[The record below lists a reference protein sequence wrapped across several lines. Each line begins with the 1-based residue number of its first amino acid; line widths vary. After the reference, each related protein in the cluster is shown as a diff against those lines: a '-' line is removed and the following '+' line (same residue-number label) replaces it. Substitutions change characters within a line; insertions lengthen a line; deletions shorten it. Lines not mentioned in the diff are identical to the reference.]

1 MTIQL
6 ALAVLG
12 GLVIGSALTF
22 VVSAQQAPPA
32 YFIAESVV
40 TNPQA
45 DSAVIAKLP
54 ATAQPYG
61 GKYLARGGRIV
72 SFGGDPPKR
81 LVIVAFDS
89 MARAQAWRADPQ
101 VKALEEE
108 RKSIGTTLRH
118 YAVEGLPQ

>member
-6 ALAVLG
+6 VLAALG
-12 GLVIGSALTF
+12 GLIIGSAMTF
-22 VVSAQQAPPA
+22 AASAQKPLPA

-40 TNPQA
+40 MDPQA

-61 GKYLARGGRIV
+61 GRYLARGGRIV
-72 SFGGDPPKR
+72 SFGGEPPR
-81 LVIVAFDS
+81 RVVIVAFDS
-89 MARAQAWRADPQ
+89 MAQAEGWRADPK

>member
-6 ALAVLG
+6 VLAALG
-12 GLVIGSALTF
+12 GLIIGSAMTF
-22 VVSAQQAPPA
+22 AASAQKPPPA

-40 TNPQA
+40 TDPQA
-45 DSAVIAKLP
+45 NSAVIAKLP

-61 GKYLARGGRIV
+61 GRYLARGGRIV
-72 SFGGDPPKR
+72 SFGGEPPR
-81 LVIVAFDS
+81 RVVIVAFDS
-89 MARAQAWRADPQ
+89 LAQAEGWRADPK